1 MYAYEWEQTLCN
13 RYCRTPY
20 YLGDY
25 RNNGMHYQVQDQ
37 GPNESC
43 EWIGDYSTDN
53 GSFYDQVFRVEI
65 IYDKASREIRAFH
78 VTRERIEGAS
88 HYGSQYGE
96 RAISSDNKKSF
107 YSVFRPIITKEKPH
121 IDSRE
126 ATFANSEDP
135 ASAVDYILQKWNGYD
150 DVSVSDLQF
159 ICDFLLKEKGFE
171 EGTLNTIFNG
181 LRSREGNI
189 VSWEKYAIVVA
200 RTFLKLPSWNKRV
213 IEELHHILENEKEII
228 NDENNHWDSEQ
239 EYYEAKKLV
248 DSLEYHL

>member
-13 RYCRTPY
+13 RYCRTPH

-25 RNNGMHYQVQDQ
+25 RNNGMHFQVWDQ
-37 GPNESC
+37 GSNESC

-65 IYDKASREIRAFH
+65 VYDKASREIKSFH

-107 YSVFRPIITKEKPH
+107 YSLFRPIITKEKPH
-121 IDSRE
+121 LSSR
-126 ATFANSEDP
+126 ASSSANSNDP
-135 ASAVDYILQKWNGYD
+135 ESVVACVLQKWNDNGE
-150 DVSVSDLQF
+150 VSVSDLQLTS
-159 ICDFLLKEKGFE
+159 DFLLNRKGFDE
-171 EGTLNTIFNG
+171 DTQKTIFTG
-181 LRSREGNI
+181 LRSREDNLA
-189 VSWEKYAIVVA
+189 SWEKYAIVVA

-213 IEELHHILENEKEII
+213 AEELHHILETEKGII
-228 NDENNHWDSEQ
+228 NDGTNHWDSEQ

-248 DSLEYHL
+248 DSLEYYL